1 MKIGFHKLLIIN
13 NIQIIIFPLKP
24 KGVPLKPT
32 TRFFKTNGPLVL
44 KKRTI
49 LKQKE

>member
-13 NIQIIIFPLKP
+13 NIQITIFPLKP
-24 KGVPLKPT
+24 KGRSFKT
-32 TRFFKTNGPLVL
+32 NDRFFKTNGPLVL

>member
-13 NIQIIIFPLKP
+13 NIQITIFPLKP
-24 KGVPLKPT
+24 KG
-32 TRFFKTNGPLVL
+32 RFFKTNGPLVL